1 MQRTGVSQEI
11 DIGVIPSQFGYLKIW
26 KKLSVLV
33 PSKNFKNFQDVEKS
47 LIFTEKTLIIL
58 QFHQRKVK
66 ESSKEFQKFLI
77 VGSSL
82 DLCHLLSFT
91 ILSAF
96 LKKNSFKD
104 SPLTLLLKVL
114 IKLEDG
120 FIP

>member
-1 MQRTGVSQEI
+1 MQRTGVSQGI
-11 DIGVIPSQFGYLKIW
+11 DIGVIPSQFGYLMIW

-33 PSKNFKNFQDVEKS
+33 PSKSFKNFLDVGKS

-58 QFHQRKVK
+58 PFLQRKAR

-77 VGSSL
+77 AGSSL
-82 DLCHLLSFT
+82 DLCPLLNFI

-96 LKKNSFKD
+96 QKKSLFKD
-104 SPLTLLLKVL
+104 SRLTLLLKVL

-120 FIP
+120 STP